1 MTTPAPMPTRPSA
14 PLHVLLVED
23 NRADARLVREML
35 AEATPGE
42 DPWAMFCLEDVARLA
57 DALIHLA
64 ANPVDIVL
72 LDLSLPDGQGLD
84 VLRRVRAAAP
94 GVAIVVMSGNDDEAL
109 ALAGVR
115 DGAQDYLVKGRV
127 EGPLLVRVLRYACE
141 RQQAEGR
148 LAATVRALEAKTREQ
163 EAFIYTMSHD
173 LKAPLISLHGMA
185 TVLIEDYADH
195 LDPTGHQYLDRI
207 AANAQKMQALIDELL
222 ALSRVGRDAAATT
235 VVDLG
240 AVVRT
245 VTSQL
250 AHSLAARG
258 AEVQVEGSLPFVTAN
273 PTRLAQV
280 FTNLIDNAVTYT
292 PADRAPRI
300 MIAARARGER
310 IAYKLMR
317 LNVHDR
323 RARAGRALGDRRAR
337 QWRGH
342 PDGLPRQDLPGVPA
356 FTRRQAP
363 QPRWL
368 GRRPRY
374 RGPRRRDPRG
384 PHVGGVRRR
393 AGHDRL
399 LHTSQANG
407 CDGPGSSHP
416 TQAERSRPRCAMIH
430 QAQT

>member
-72 LDLSLPDGQGLD
+72 LDLSLPDGQGLH

-222 ALSRVGRDAAATT
+222 ALSRVGRDTAATT

-292 PADRAPRI
+292 PADRAPRVT
-300 MIAARARGER
+300 IAARARGEHWEISVR
-310 IAYKLMR
+310 DNGVGIPVAFHDKIFQVFQR
-317 LNVHDR
+317 L
-323 RARAGRALGDRRAR
+323 
-337 QWRGH
+337 
-342 PDGLPRQDLPGVPA
+342 PDGKHLNPGGSGVGLAIVARVVETHGGRMWVESVEGQGTTVSFTLLKQADATAPAPPIPRRWSVPVPA
-356 FTRRQAP
+356 AP
-363 QPRWL
+363 
-368 GRRPRY
+368 
-374 RGPRRRDPRG
+374 
-384 PHVGGVRRR
+384 
-393 AGHDRL
+393 
-399 LHTSQANG
+399 
-407 CDGPGSSHP
+407 
-416 TQAERSRPRCAMIH
+416 
-430 QAQT
+430 